1 MYSIWRDAFR
11 IPQLTLLS
19 LPPRKDVKHLVR
31 TLQNESLSN
40 ALETFSTDREG
51 QIKLVIDFFTF
62 VSWIL
67 RLFYWIT
74 ISTTKGWIF
83 LNGPSCFERLW
94 LAVLTGEHVSVCLP
108 LKQIQFCHLESELPL
123 CLKFPERYNKASNT
137 CVIYNGFSFVNCKKP
152 QFRIRHFIFDFLIWL
167 FKNDCARKVD

>member
-1 MYSIWRDAFR
+1 MGRDKSNGLFGRVGALTFHGYRFPFSLNRMCSIWRDAFR

-19 LPPRKDVKHLVR
+19 LPPPKDVKHLVR

-67 RLFYWIT
+67 RLLLDYNEYNKRVDISKWSVLFWEIVISCSYWWT
-74 ISTTKGWIF
+74 
-83 LNGPSCFERLW
+83 C
-94 LAVLTGEHVSVCLP
+94 VCLSVF
-108 LKQIQFCHLESELPL
+108 LW
-123 CLKFPERYNKASNT
+123 NK
-137 CVIYNGFSFVNCKKP
+137 FSFVILNLSCP
-152 QFRIRHFIFDFLIWL
+152 Y
-167 FKNDCARKVD
+167 V

>member
-1 MYSIWRDAFR
+1 MGRDKSNGLFGRVGALTFHGYRFPFSLNRMYSIWRDAFR

-19 LPPRKDVKHLVR
+19 LPPPKDVKHLVR

-74 ISTTKGWIF
+74 MSTTKGWIF

-94 LAVLTGEHVSVCLP
+94 LAVLTGEHVSVCLSSSETNSVLSSWIWAAP
-108 LKQIQFCHLESELPL
+108 MFKISRKIQ
-123 CLKFPERYNKASNT
+123 
-137 CVIYNGFSFVNCKKP
+137 
-152 QFRIRHFIFDFLIWL
+152 
-167 FKNDCARKVD
+167 